1 MRHANYRP
9 NTPPSDVAASSST
22 RTSAGADGTAAA
34 AAESAAGSQ
43 RQREALQKL
52 AREVRLLE
60 TAGRATERVELA
72 SSTGCAALDASL
84 PAGGYLPGS
93 VIEYLRTTPACGAS
107 YLAFAAAASTLRTRG
122 GFLVVVDMHRTIYPP
137 ALHCHGIDLSQV
149 IFVRPE
155 SQADA
160 LWAADQALRTPAVA
174 AVVAELEVI
183 DDRSARRLQ
192 LAAERGQGL
201 GILLRSL
208 AARRSPSWAEVQW
221 IVKSLPPRTAPAA
234 TGSAQTQGSWQ
245 TQGSRRLQVQLAR
258 LRGGQAG
265 ATWRL
270 EIQASTGVIQ
280 AMEFESLERKW
291 HAQSDSQSYSPPHP
305 VRLATELARAAG
317 PGPRAKTG

>member
-9 NTPPSDVAASSST
+9 NTPPPDVAAG
-22 RTSAGADGTAAA
+22 AGAGAADA
-34 AAESAAGSQ
+34 ATGESAASLQ

-52 AREVRLLE
+52 AREVRHLE
-60 TAGRATERVELA
+60 TAGRATERVESA
-72 SSTGCAALDASL
+72 ISTGCAALDASL

-93 VIEYLRTTPACGAS
+93 MIEYLRTTPACGAS

-137 ALHCHGIDLSQV
+137 ALHCHGIDLRQV

-174 AVVAELEVI
+174 AVVAELELI

-192 LAAERGQGL
+192 LAAERGQGVGL
-201 GILLRSL
+201 LLRSL

-221 IVKSLPPRTAPAA
+221 IVKSLPPPRTTAA
-234 TGSAQTQGSWQ
+234 TAGSWQ
-245 TQGSRRLQVQLAR
+245 SQGSRRLQVQLAR

-280 AMEFESLERKW
+280 AIEFESLERKW
-291 HAQSDSQSYSPPHP
+291 HEQSDSQSYSPPHP

-317 PGPRAKTG
+317 PGQRAKTG

>member
-9 NTPPSDVAASSST
+9 NTPPSDVAASL
-22 RTSAGADGTAAA
+22 
-34 AAESAAGSQ
+34 Q

-52 AREVRLLE
+52 AREVRHLE
-60 TAGRATERVELA
+60 TAGRATEGVESA
-72 SSTGCAALDASL
+72 ISTGCAALDASL

-93 VIEYLRTTPACGAS
+93 MIEYLRTTPACGAS

-221 IVKSLPPRTAPAA
+221 IVKSLPLRTASTAA
-234 TGSAQTQGSWQ
+234 GSGQA
-245 TQGSRRLQVQLAR
+245 QGSRRLQVQLAR

-265 ATWRL
+265 ASWRL
-270 EIQASTGVIQ
+270 EIQASTGAIQ
-280 AMEFESLERKW
+280 AIEFESLERKW
-291 HAQSDSQSYSPPHP
+291 HAQSDSQSNSPPHP
-305 VRLATELARAAG
+305 VRLAAELARAAG